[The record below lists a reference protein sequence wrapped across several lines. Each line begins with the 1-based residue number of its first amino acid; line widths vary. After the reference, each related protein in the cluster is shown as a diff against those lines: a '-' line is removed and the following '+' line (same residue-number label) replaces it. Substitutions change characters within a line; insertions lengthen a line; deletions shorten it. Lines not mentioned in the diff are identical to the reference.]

1 MTWNHRVIKKT
12 YHEEEIFSIKEVMYD
27 TEDHSLQGEELDKTI
42 SGYTEKLSVMGD
54 SIEDL
59 RETLNFMLEALD
71 KPVIDLDV
79 LEKSE

>member
-12 YHEEEIFSIKEVMYD
+12 YNEEEIFSIEEVMYD
-27 TEDHSLQGEELDKTI
+27 TKDHSLQGEELDKTI

-71 KPVIDLDV
+71 KPVIDLDI